1 MQIAQVDK
9 GVVETLDAEAA
20 RLKAQLQ
27 ETNTSK
33 TLEPETKRLNDDEQ
47 NFELQRFEFQDQI
60 SKDVETAGN
69 AAAESRGQLAV
80 INSALHDLQQAAAI
94 RELVEKLKDK
104 ERGSEQFTQKLST
117 QINEMKESLERLEND
132 NKLLN
137 QQIEECRAQLD
148 AAQKAFGSST

>member
-33 TLEPETKRLNDDEQ
+33 LALEPETKRLNDDEQ

-80 INSALHDLQQAAAI
+80 INSALHDLQEKAAAI
-94 RELVEKLKDK
+94 RELVRSSRIKKEDPNNSLKTINTNQRNEGVLGIIR
-104 ERGSEQFTQKLST
+104 ER
-117 QINEMKESLERLEND
+117 
-132 NKLLN
+132 
-137 QQIEECRAQLD
+137 
-148 AAQKAFGSST
+148 